1 MRTTSASTAPP
12 RPGLK
17 LLQVQAA
24 FRHGART
31 PFHSLGQDVGWSREE
46 YAMPKAGMC
55 EIDCHRP
62 FSRQPL
68 QPAALFAAT
77 LLGRDALDGVLI
89 GGALPGILTTAGRR
103 EAFELG
109 GALRARYVGN
119 GDAKLLPDTWEKARR
134 LVSFLQTRFER
145 AESNGGTFQEF
156 SR

>member
-1 MRTTSASTAPP
+1 
-12 RPGLK
+12 
-17 LLQVQAA
+17 
-24 FRHGART
+24 
-31 PFHSLGQDVGWSREE
+31 
-46 YAMPKAGMC
+46 MPKAGMC

-134 LVSFLQTRFER
+134 LVSFSPDEIRTCREQKRKRWHISRILSVIGKVGCGIWEAWVVVREIFWSR
-145 AESNGGTFQEF
+145 ARWHNARDSAPRAASTPPV
-156 SR
+156 